1 MGFGFI
7 VTLGLVCLVWS
18 VWFAFSGLFCWLGC
32 LGTFVLVGLRLSVLI
47 VGCAFGGLVVSLF
60 VLRVGYD
67 SCLDALC
74 GFV

>member
-1 MGFGFI
+1 M
-7 VTLGLVCLVWS
+7 VSLVCL
-18 VWFAFSGLFCWLGC
+18 FR
-32 LGTFVLVGLRLSVLI
+32 FVLLVGLFGYVRSGRLAVI
-47 VGCAFGGLVVSLF
+47 GFDCGCAFGGLVVSLF